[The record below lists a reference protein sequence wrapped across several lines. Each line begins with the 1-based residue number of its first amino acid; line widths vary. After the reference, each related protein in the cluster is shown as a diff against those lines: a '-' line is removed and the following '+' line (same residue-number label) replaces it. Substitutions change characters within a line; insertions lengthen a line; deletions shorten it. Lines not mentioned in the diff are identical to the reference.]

1 MDTVSECSSAALNG
15 VDVLL
20 WVLFVAVVP
29 RLFVWAY
36 QRPVSRTT
44 EVALTQQEA
53 EPATDAPQLKLAV

>member
-1 MDTVSECSSAALNG
+1 MDTVSECTSAALNG

-29 RLFVWAY
+29 RLFAWAY

-44 EVALTQQEA
+44 EVALAQQQA
-53 EPATDAPQLKLAV
+53 ETTTDAPQLKLAV